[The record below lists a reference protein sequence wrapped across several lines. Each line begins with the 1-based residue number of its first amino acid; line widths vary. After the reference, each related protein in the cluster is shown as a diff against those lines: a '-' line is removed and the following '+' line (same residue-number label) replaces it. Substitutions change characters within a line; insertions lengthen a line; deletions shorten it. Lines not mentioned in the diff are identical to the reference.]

1 MNQVDRNEN
10 SSNLENQKINES
22 RQIYKGL
29 ESIKIVGVLG
39 QSYVL
44 GMTVDEYE
52 SVDSCILVA
61 FDNEKNIIGF

>member
-1 MNQVDRNEN
+1 VNQVERSEKTKRNEN
-10 SSNLENQKINES
+10 S
-22 RQIYKGL
+22 RIYKGL
-29 ESIKIVGVLG
+29 ESIKIIGVLG

-61 FDNEKNIIGF
+61 FDHEKNVIGF